1 LDQGSGQVVCV
12 SLAIILPTFA
22 GVGPIKIYSFVS
34 AINLQ
39 MRQIILYNPI
49 DMVCQVVYKINMQN
63 NKIERKQMSKIRM
76 NTELRNKL
84 FGKIKHTFENEDTQE
99 REAFL
104 QARENVDQQYT
115 MASELAKE
123 VVERSY
129 PTDDVATLRHFK
141 KKYGQPCDVVAK
153 DKCFYFA
160 HNEGVDD
167 EGEPTETKSH
177 FDFGLFGNLNG
188 TEYDNEQG
196 KKFAVAY
203 YREELKAKDCN
214 PDIYAQQNENKDNPH
229 KTKHVDECMKALGYS
244 GSYGSGGNEIGMAK
258 DFNSNYYL
266 DVIGTSYC
274 RSRAIACTKNE
285 YEQFET
291 WRIAKGNLVVN
302 HQKWIDTIQKQC
314 DQLKIGL
321 KAYRY
326 LSEGIELATELGIQ
340 VDEAELIRTNSTG
353 LTIYNPSN
361 LASMIKGM
369 KNKNQSRE
377 AKILARKQYEESLN

>member
-1 LDQGSGQVVCV
+1 MQ
-12 SLAIILPTFA
+12 
-22 GVGPIKIYSFVS
+22 
-34 AINLQ
+34 IN
-39 MRQIILYNPI
+39 
-49 DMVCQVVYKINMQN
+49 KN
-63 NKIERKQMSKIRM
+63 NRKDTMSKIRM

-84 FGKIKHTFENEDTQE
+84 FNKIKNVFENEDTQE
-99 REAFL
+99 REAYL
-104 QARENVDQQYT
+104 QSREYVDEQYT
-115 MASELAKE
+115 TAHKLAKE

-129 PTDDVATLRHFK
+129 PTEDVATLRHFK
-141 KKYGQPCDVVAK
+141 NKYGSPCDVVAK

-167 EGEPTETKSH
+167 EGEPKETKSH
-177 FDFGLFGNLNG
+177 FDFGLFGNTNG
-188 TEYDNEQG
+188 SEYDHTEGNH
-196 KKFAVAY
+196 FALAY
-203 YREELKAKDCN
+203 YREDLKAMDCN
-214 PDIYAQQNENKDNPH
+214 PDIYAQQKDNKDNPH
-229 KTKHVDECMKALGYS
+229 KTKHVDECLKALGKV
-244 GSYGSGGNEIGMAK
+244 GNYHSSNDNVGMAK
-258 DFNSNYYL
+258 TFDDQYYL

-291 WRIAKGNLVVN
+291 WRIAKANVVSK
-302 HQKWIDTIQKQC
+302 HQTWIDTIQKQC

-340 VDEAELIRTNSTG
+340 LDEAELIRTNSTG

-377 AKILARKQYEESLN
+377 AKILARKKYEESLN

>member
-1 LDQGSGQVVCV
+1 
-12 SLAIILPTFA
+12 
-22 GVGPIKIYSFVS
+22 
-34 AINLQ
+34 
-39 MRQIILYNPI
+39 
-49 DMVCQVVYKINMQN
+49 
-63 NKIERKQMSKIRM
+63 MSKIRM

-84 FGKIKHTFENEDTQE
+84 FNKIKNVFENEDTQE
-99 REAFL
+99 RENFL
-104 QARENVDQQYT
+104 SARESVDYHYDI
-115 MASELAKE
+115 SHKLAKQ

-129 PTDDVATLRHFK
+129 PPEDVSVLRSFK
-141 KKYGQPCDVVAK
+141 KKYGTPCDVVAK

-160 HNEGVDD
+160 HSEDKDD
-167 EGEPTETKSH
+167 EGDIKETKSH

-188 TEYDNEQG
+188 SEYDSEEG

-203 YREELKAKDCN
+203 YREELKAMDCN
-214 PDIYAQQNENKDNPH
+214 PDIYAQQSENKDNPH
-229 KTKHVDECMKALGYS
+229 KTKHVDECMKALGKVGSNHYS
-244 GSYGSGGNEIGMAK
+244 NSDDTGMAK
-258 DFNSNYYL
+258 TFNDQYYL

-274 RSRAIACTKNE
+274 RSRAIACTKDE
-285 YEQFET
+285 YETFND
-291 WRIAKGNLVVN
+291 WRIAKGNVVSK
-302 HQKWIDTIQKQC
+302 HQTWIDTIQKQC

-377 AKILARKQYEESLN
+377 AKILARKKYEESLN

>member
-1 LDQGSGQVVCV
+1 MQ
-12 SLAIILPTFA
+12 
-22 GVGPIKIYSFVS
+22 
-34 AINLQ
+34 INK
-39 MRQIILYNPI
+39 N
-49 DMVCQVVYKINMQN
+49 
-63 NKIERKQMSKIRM
+63 RKDTMSKIRM

-84 FGKIKHTFENEDTQE
+84 FNKIKNVFENEDTQE
-99 REAFL
+99 KEAFL
-104 QARENVDQQYT
+104 QAREWVDEKYV
-115 MASELAKE
+115 MASQLAKE

-129 PTDDVATLRHFK
+129 PTEDVATLRHFK

-160 HNEGVDD
+160 HNEDVDD
-167 EGEPTETKSH
+167 EGETKETKSH

-188 TEYDNEQG
+188 SEYDSEEDG

-203 YREELKAKDCN
+203 YREDLKAMDCN
-214 PDIYAQQNENKDNPH
+214 PDIFAQQNENKDNPH

-244 GSYGSGGNEIGMAK
+244 GHSYHGTSENTGMAK
-258 DFNSNYYL
+258 TFNEQYYL

>member
-1 LDQGSGQVVCV
+1 
-12 SLAIILPTFA
+12 
-22 GVGPIKIYSFVS
+22 
-34 AINLQ
+34 
-39 MRQIILYNPI
+39 
-49 DMVCQVVYKINMQN
+49 
-63 NKIERKQMSKIRM
+63 M

-84 FGKIKHTFENEDTQE
+84 FNKIKHTFENEDTQE
-99 REAFL
+99 RELYL
-104 QARENVDQQYT
+104 QAREYVDEQYKS
-115 MASELAKE
+115 ASALAKE
-123 VVERSY
+123 VVSRSY
-129 PTDDVATLRHFK
+129 PPEDVATLRHFK
-141 KKYGQPCDVVAK
+141 SKYGQPCDVVAK

-160 HNEGVDD
+160 HNEDTDD
-167 EGEPTETKSH
+167 EGETKETKSH
-177 FDFGLFGNLNG
+177 FDFGLFGNLDG
-188 TEYDNEQG
+188 SEYHDSEG

-203 YREELKAKDCN
+203 FREELKAKECN
-214 PDIYAQQNENKDNPH
+214 PDIYAQQNENQDNPH
-229 KTKHVDECMKALGYS
+229 KTKHVDACLKALGS
-244 GSYGSGGNEIGMAK
+244 TSHNSYQGDM
-258 DFNSNYYL
+258 SNQTGLTKEFDNPYYL

-285 YEQFET
+285 YEKFEE
-291 WRIAKGNLVVN
+291 WRIAKGNLVAK
-302 HQKWIDTIQKQC
+302 HQTWIDTITKQC

-369 KNKNQSRE
+369 KNKQLNNTRE

>member
-1 LDQGSGQVVCV
+1 MFNKTRK
-12 SLAIILPTFA
+12 A
-22 GVGPIKIYSFVS
+22 
-34 AINLQ
+34 Q
-39 MRQIILYNPI
+39 MQ
-49 DMVCQVVYKINMQN
+49 
-63 NKIERKQMSKIRM
+63 KIRM

-84 FGKIKHTFENEDTQE
+84 FNKIKNVFENEDTQE
-99 REAFL
+99 REAYL
-104 QARENVDQQYT
+104 QAREDVDRQYEQ
-115 MASELAKE
+115 AHRLAVD

-129 PTDDVATLRHFK
+129 PPEDVAVLRQFK

-160 HNEGVDD
+160 HSEDKD
-167 EGEPTETKSH
+167 EDGDIKETKSH

-188 TEYDNEQG
+188 SEYSDEDG

-203 YREELKAKDCN
+203 FREELKAMDCN
-214 PDIYAQQNENKDNPH
+214 PDIYAQQSENKDNPH
-229 KTKHVDECMKALGYS
+229 KTKHVEACMKALGYT
-244 GSYGSGGNEIGMAK
+244 SYHNSDNTGMAK
-258 DFNSNYYL
+258 TFNDQYYL

-274 RSRAIACTKNE
+274 RSRAIACTKDE
-285 YEQFET
+285 YETFND
-291 WRIAKGNLVVN
+291 WRIAKGNVVSK
-302 HQKWIDTIQKQC
+302 HQTWIDTIQKQC

-369 KNKNQSRE
+369 KNKHQSRE
-377 AKILARKQYEESLN
+377 AKILARKKYEESIN

>member
-1 LDQGSGQVVCV
+1 
-12 SLAIILPTFA
+12 
-22 GVGPIKIYSFVS
+22 
-34 AINLQ
+34 
-39 MRQIILYNPI
+39 
-49 DMVCQVVYKINMQN
+49 
-63 NKIERKQMSKIRM
+63 MSKIRM

-84 FGKIKHTFENEDTQE
+84 FNKIKHTFENEDTQE
-99 REAFL
+99 RELYL
-104 QARENVDQQYT
+104 QSREYVDEQYQS
-115 MASELAKE
+115 ASALAKE

-129 PTDDVATLRHFK
+129 PTEDVATLRTFK
-141 KKYGQPCDVVAK
+141 KKYGDPCDVVAK

-160 HNEGVDD
+160 HNEDTD
-167 EGEPTETKSH
+167 EDGDTKETKSH

-188 TEYDNEQG
+188 SEYDSEEG

-229 KTKHVDECMKALGYS
+229 KTKHVDECLKVLGNHNGRSYS
-244 GSYGSGGNEIGMAK
+244 DNHSMDTGMEK
-258 DFNSNYYL
+258 DFNAPYYL

-291 WRIAKGNLVVN
+291 WRIAKGNLVAK
-302 HQKWIDTIQKQC
+302 HQTWIDTIVKQC

-377 AKILARKQYEESLN
+377 AKILARKQYEQSVN

>member
-1 LDQGSGQVVCV
+1 
-12 SLAIILPTFA
+12 
-22 GVGPIKIYSFVS
+22 
-34 AINLQ
+34 
-39 MRQIILYNPI
+39 
-49 DMVCQVVYKINMQN
+49 MQN
-63 NKIERKQMSKIRM
+63 KNNNQKGTMTKIRM

-84 FGKIKHTFENEDTQE
+84 FNKIKHTFENEDTQE
-99 REAFL
+99 REGFL
-104 QARENVDQQYT
+104 QAREDVDMQYDV
-115 MASELAKE
+115 ASALAKE

-129 PTDDVATLRHFK
+129 PTDDVATLRTFK
-141 KKYGQPCDVVAK
+141 KKYGSPCDVVAK

-188 TEYDNEQG
+188 SEYNDEDG

-203 YREELKAKDCN
+203 FREELKAKDCN

-229 KTKHVDECMKALGYS
+229 KTKHVDECLKALGHS
-244 GSYGSGGNEIGMAK
+244 GNSYNNDNIGMTK
-258 DFNSNYYL
+258 SFDDQYYL

-274 RSRAIACTKNE
+274 RSRAIACTKSE
-285 YEQFET
+285 YEQFEM
-291 WRIAKGNLVVN
+291 WRTAKGNLVSK
-302 HQKWIDTIQKQC
+302 HQTWIDTITKQC

-369 KNKNQSRE
+369 KNKQSANTRE

>member
-1 LDQGSGQVVCV
+1 
-12 SLAIILPTFA
+12 
-22 GVGPIKIYSFVS
+22 
-34 AINLQ
+34 
-39 MRQIILYNPI
+39 MYNS
-49 DMVCQVVYKINMQN
+49 N
-63 NKIERKQMSKIRM
+63 RKDNMSKIRM

-84 FGKIKHTFENEDTQE
+84 FNKIKNVFENEDMQE

-104 QARENVDQQYT
+104 QAREWVEQKYV
-115 MASELAKE
+115 MASQLAKQ

-129 PTDDVATLRHFK
+129 PVEDVATLRTFK
-141 KKYGQPCDVVAK
+141 RKYGDPCDVVAK

-160 HNEGVDD
+160 HSEDVND
-167 EGEPTETKSH
+167 EGETKDTKSH

-188 TEYDNEQG
+188 SEYSSEDGQ
-196 KKFAVAY
+196 KFAVAY

-244 GSYGSGGNEIGMAK
+244 GGSDQIGMSK
-258 DFNSNYYL
+258 EFDNPYYL

-291 WRIAKGNLVVN
+291 WRIAKGNLVVS
-302 HQKWIDTIQKQC
+302 HQKWIDTIMKQC

-353 LTIYNPSN
+353 LTIYNPTN
-361 LASMIKGM
+361 LANMIKGM
-369 KNKNQSRE
+369 KNKHQSRE
-377 AKILARKQYEESLN
+377 QKIAIRKEYEKQNNLN

>member
-1 LDQGSGQVVCV
+1 M
-12 SLAIILPTFA
+12 T
-22 GVGPIKIYSFVS
+22 
-34 AINLQ
+34 
-39 MRQIILYNPI
+39 
-49 DMVCQVVYKINMQN
+49 
-63 NKIERKQMSKIRM
+63 KIRM

-84 FGKIKHTFENEDTQE
+84 FNKIKNVFENEDTQE
-99 REAFL
+99 REDFL
-104 QARENVDQQYT
+104 SARESVDYHYDI
-115 MASELAKE
+115 AHKLAKQ

-129 PTDDVATLRHFK
+129 PPEDVSVLRSFK

-160 HNEGVDD
+160 HSEDKDD
-167 EGEPTETKSH
+167 EGDIKETKSH

-188 TEYDNEQG
+188 SEYSDEEG

-203 YREELKAKDCN
+203 FREELKAMDCN
-214 PDIYAQQNENKDNPH
+214 PDIYAQQSENKDNPH
-229 KTKHVDECMKALGYS
+229 KTKHVEACMKALGYS
-244 GSYGSGGNEIGMAK
+244 NGYNSSNETGMTK
-258 DFNSNYYL
+258 SFNDQYYL

-274 RSRAIACTKNE
+274 RSRAIACTKDE
-285 YEQFET
+285 YETFND
-291 WRIAKGNLVVN
+291 WRIAKGNVVSK
-302 HQKWIDTIQKQC
+302 HQTWIDTIQKQC

-369 KNKNQSRE
+369 KNKHQSRE
-377 AKILARKQYEESLN
+377 AKILARKKYEESIN

>member
-1 LDQGSGQVVCV
+1 
-12 SLAIILPTFA
+12 
-22 GVGPIKIYSFVS
+22 
-34 AINLQ
+34 
-39 MRQIILYNPI
+39 
-49 DMVCQVVYKINMQN
+49 
-63 NKIERKQMSKIRM
+63 M

-84 FGKIKHTFENEDTQE
+84 FNKIKNVFENEDTQE

-104 QARENVDQQYT
+104 QAREEVDRQYEQ
-115 MASELAKE
+115 AHRLAVD

-129 PTDDVATLRHFK
+129 PPEDVSVLRSFK

-160 HNEGVDD
+160 HNEDLDD
-167 EGEPTETKSH
+167 EGDAKETKSH

-188 TEYDNEQG
+188 SEYSGDEG
-196 KKFAVAY
+196 KEFAVAY
-203 YREELKAKDCN
+203 FREDLKAMDCN
-214 PDIYAQQNENKDNPH
+214 PDIFAQQSENKDNPH
-229 KTKHVDECMKALGYS
+229 KTKHVDACMKALGYN
-244 GSYGSGGNEIGMAK
+244 GYNHGNETGMAK
-258 DFNSNYYL
+258 TFDEPYYL

-274 RSRAIACTKNE
+274 RSRAIACTKDE
-285 YEQFET
+285 YQQFEA
-291 WRIAKGNLVVN
+291 WRIAKGNLVSK
-302 HQKWIDTIQKQC
+302 HKTWIDTIQKQC

-369 KNKNQSRE
+369 KNKHQSRE
-377 AKILARKQYEESLN
+377 AKILARKKYEESLN